1 MSRTSKTPV
10 YNPALAIM
18 PSISK
23 IRMILLMDAKIW
35 MVSLIIMFAVRP
47 ICTRDAIFK
56 ISSVS
61 PVIMFDISKI
71 RPKSIL
77 GPVKAQKFSLCLM
90 RCIFRELSTSD
101 CAATH
106 KNTVE
111 CCYNAVQY
119 NKILHTSL
127 QWREKNSLQNK
138 CRTADPDRQNLRRSG
153 KLSFFVIYKFC
164 KNCAAVRQVSNLIL
178 KTGIRDWIDKDTPTG
193 RAMVC
198 LLQEF
203 WEKLTL

>member
-10 YNPALAIM
+10 YNPALTIM

-23 IRMILLMDAKIW
+23 IRMILLMDSKIW

-77 GPVKAQKFSLCLM
+77 GPVKAQKFSFCLM

-106 KNTVE
+106 ENTVE

-127 QWREKNSLQNK
+127 QWREKNINQRLN
-138 CRTADPDRQNLRRSG
+138 RQRHTYRASYGVSFARILG
-153 KLSFFVIYKFC
+153 K
-164 KNCAAVRQVSNLIL
+164 
-178 KTGIRDWIDKDTPTG
+178 IDFIMALHCMWALVG
-193 RAMVC
+193 M
-198 LLQEF
+198 
-203 WEKLTL
+203 